1 MSSVIKNLQHYFGKP
16 ILDQTGLTGNYDV
29 SLEVASNTGSAESDA
44 IASALPAQLGLELVP
59 SRQAVE
65 LLVVEKAK

>member
-1 MSSVIKNLQHYFGKP
+1 LPKNLQGYFDKP

-29 SLEVASNTGSAESDA
+29 SLEVASNTDRAAEMDA

-59 SRQAVE
+59 SRQALE